1 MKNPPNQTKTP
12 TTQQKKRLEIEV
24 KLLSE
29 NAYTPVK
36 AKKGSIGYDLTIPE
50 DVVIPAH
57 SRIVVPLQLAIN
69 LPYGVEGKIEPRS
82 GFSSKGMEGHGTRI
96 LKTRRFGIFPAKK
109 FIFEQRRY
117 NADVIPGKIDPL
129 YTDSIGVI
137 ILNND
142 EQFTLRRGT
151 RIAQISFYYA
161 MNPRFIYVEELSC
174 NSRGGGFGSSGSDA
188 ITKDKKSVAEVAA
201 DTLQHLDKAMAPPTK
216 HG

>member
-1 MKNPPNQTKTP
+1 MPPKMKQETKP
-12 TTQQKKRLEIEV
+12 LQKKRLEIEV

-82 GFSSKGMEGHGTRI
+82 GFSSNGMEGHGTRI
-96 LKTRRFGIFPAKK
+96 IKTRRFGIFPTTK
-109 FIFEQRRY
+109 FVFESRRY
-117 NADVIPGKIDPL
+117 DADVITGKIDPL

-137 ILNND
+137 IRNND

-161 MNPRFIYVEELSC
+161 LNPRFLYVEELSC
-174 NSRGGGFGSSGSDA
+174 ISRGGGFGSSGS
-188 ITKDKKSVAEVAA
+188 AA
-201 DTLQHLDKAMAPPTK
+201 LNGDDNTSTEADVPKLENLSEYMAPTTK

>member
-1 MKNPPNQTKTP
+1 MPPKMKQETKP
-12 TTQQKKRLEIEV
+12 QQKKRLEIEV

-69 LPYGVEGKIEPRS
+69 LPYGVEGI
-82 GFSSKGMEGHGTRI
+82 I
-96 LKTRRFGIFPAKK
+96 KTRRFGIFPATK
-109 FIFEQRRY
+109 FVFESRRY
-117 NADVIPGKIDPL
+117 DADVITGKIDPL

-137 ILNND
+137 IRNND

-161 MNPRFIYVEELSC
+161 LNPRFLYVEELSC
-174 NSRGGGFGSSGSDA
+174 ISRGGGFGSSGS
-188 ITKDKKSVAEVAA
+188 AA
-201 DTLQHLDKAMAPPTK
+201 LNGDDNTSTESDVPKLENLSEYMAPTTK

>member
-1 MKNPPNQTKTP
+1 MPPKMKQETKP
-12 TTQQKKRLEIEV
+12 QQKKRLEIEV

-82 GFSSKGMEGHGTRI
+82 GFSSKGMEGHSTRI
-96 LKTRRFGIFPAKK
+96 IKTRRFGIFPATK
-109 FIFEQRRY
+109 FVFESRRY
-117 NADVIPGKIDPL
+117 DADVITGKIDPL

-137 ILNND
+137 IRNND
-142 EQFTLRRGT
+142 EQFTLRRVT
-151 RIAQISFYYA
+151 RIQPCGS
-161 MNPRFIYVEELSC
+161 L
-174 NSRGGGFGSSGSDA
+174 GSSGS
-188 ITKDKKSVAEVAA
+188 AA
-201 DTLQHLDKAMAPPTK
+201 LNGDDNTSTESDVPKLENLSEYMAPTTK